1 MGVMSHTWTWRDEI
15 LTFLPE
21 RALWREEGQQLMISD
36 LHLGKAE
43 VFQAHGIPLPSDGDQ
58 GTLNALLDLCDRL
71 RPELLIILGDL
82 IHGRLGLTHGLRD
95 ILRALGDL
103 TGCPIHLI
111 GGNHD
116 RSSVIEGLHQHPS
129 CRLGDLWL
137 SHEPESPASPEPLLN
152 VCGHVH
158 PVASISQGC
167 DRLRVPCFAYA
178 ADQQHLL
185 IPAFGELTG
194 GHHCDQRYKKWLVAD
209 NAVIPW
215 LEPIP
220 TTPRRRVAK

>member
-1 MGVMSHTWTWRDEI
+1 MVGMSQRWTWCDEV

-21 RALWREEGQQLMISD
+21 RALWREQGRQLMVSD

-43 VFQAHGIPLPSDGDQ
+43 VFQAHGIPLPSDADQ
-58 GTLNALLDLCDRL
+58 GTLNALLELCNRF
-71 RPELLIILGDL
+71 RPEVLFILGDL
-82 IHGRLGLTHGLRD
+82 IHGRLGLTLTLRD
-95 ILRALGDL
+95 ILRSLGEL
-103 TGCPIHLI
+103 AGCPIHLI

-129 CRLGDLWL
+129 CQLGRLWL
-137 SHEPESPASPEPLLN
+137 SHEPETPPSQDGLLN

-158 PVASISQGC
+158 PVACIRQGC

-178 ADQQHLL
+178 SDSQHLL

-194 GHHCDQRYKKWLVAD
+194 GHRCDGRYKKWLVAD
-209 NAVIPW
+209 HAVIPW
-215 LEPIP
+215 LEPIS
-220 TTPRRRVAK
+220 TTPRLRVAK

>member
-1 MGVMSHTWTWRDEI
+1 MVGMSHRWTWCDEV

-21 RALWREEGQQLMISD
+21 RALWREQGRQLMVSD

-43 VFQAHGIPLPSDGDQ
+43 VFQAHGIPLPSDADQ
-58 GTLNALLDLCDRL
+58 GTLNALLELCNRF
-71 RPELLIILGDL
+71 RPEVLFILGDL
-82 IHGRLGLTHGLRD
+82 IHGRLGLTLTLRD
-95 ILRALGDL
+95 ILRSLGEL
-103 TGCPIHLI
+103 AGCPIHLI

-129 CRLGDLWL
+129 CQLGRLWL
-137 SHEPESPASPEPLLN
+137 SHEPETPPSQDGLLN

-158 PVASISQGC
+158 PVACIRQGC

-178 ADQQHLL
+178 SDSQHLL

-194 GHHCDQRYKKWLVAD
+194 GHRCDGRYKKWLVAD
-209 NAVIPW
+209 HAVIPW
-215 LEPIP
+215 LDPIS
-220 TTPRRRVAK
+220 TTPRLRVAK